1 MGLRY
6 TRIDT
11 DAVAFNDEQN
21 MNVLEAPIG
30 VKFAG
35 TFEAT
40 GWKLVPSYGF
50 TIVPQLGDKEVEAF
64 GTAGDITILSGGLFS
79 NVLGVEAVKDNMSFR
94 SERLLWLRPGRSRQH
109 AGQCELPLPLLTT

>member
-30 VKFAG
+30 VK
-35 TFEAT
+35 
-40 GWKLVPSYGF
+40 
-50 TIVPQLGDKEVEAF
+50 EVEAF
-64 GTAGDITILSGGLFS
+64 GTAGDITILSGGLFN
-79 NVLGVEAVKDNMSFR
+79 NVLGVEAVKDNMSFGLNASYGFGPDDR
-94 SERLLWLRPGRSRQH
+94 ANTQVNANFRYH
-109 AGQCELPLPLLTT
+109 F

>member
-35 TFEAT
+35 TFETA
-40 GWKLVPSYGF
+40 GWKGR
-50 TIVPQLGDKEVEAF
+50 A
-64 GTAGDITILSGGLFS
+64 
-79 NVLGVEAVKDNMSFR
+79 VLRLHDCSAV
-94 SERLLWLRPGRSRQH
+94 GRQ
-109 AGQCELPLPLLTT
+109 GC

>member
-35 TFEAT
+35 TFETA
-40 GWKLVPSYGF
+40 GWKVVPSYD
-50 TIVPQLGDKEVEAF
+50 LR
-64 GTAGDITILSGGLFS
+64 L
-79 NVLGVEAVKDNMSFR
+79 FR
-94 SERLLWLRPGRSRQH
+94 SWATRMLKPSAPPATSPSSR
-109 AGQCELPLPLLTT
+109 AAFTTT